1 MISKSVFW
9 SDITGTRWHPAHM
22 GWYLMISAT
31 FNSLEEFSSYATNL
45 SDIVAWTDF
54 ERINT
59 THFWSPMKQIF
70 IKPEERSNF
79 EVLGNRTSFNSTRV

>member
-1 MISKSVFW
+1 MV
-9 SDITGTRWHPAHM
+9 
-22 GWYLMISAT
+22 WYSIFSAT

-70 IKPEERSNF
+70 IKPETRSDF
-79 EVLGNRTSFNSTRV
+79 QVLGNRTSFNSMQVEMFQLLDSEIEKLEVKIL